1 MNIFMAEITIVAAL
15 KYNFFFDQNNLKSI
29 VHVGLKTPISNVFCL
44 SWLGLL
50 VLIGLWWYSTTLV
63 RQAGHTVIELSH
75 NILALCAVAQT
86 DRE

>member
-50 VLIGLWWYSTTLV
+50 VLIGLW
-63 RQAGHTVIELSH
+63 
-75 NILALCAVAQT
+75 
-86 DRE
+86 